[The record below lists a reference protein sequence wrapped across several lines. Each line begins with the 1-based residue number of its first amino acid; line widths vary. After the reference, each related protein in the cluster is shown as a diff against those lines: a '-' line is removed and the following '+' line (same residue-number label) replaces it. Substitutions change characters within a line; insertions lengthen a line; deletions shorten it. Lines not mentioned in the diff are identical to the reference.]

1 MWPHG
6 HYINNIFSISFR
18 YVFAFVIYSVAGKL
32 YNAHDAFVRI
42 AFTAHNL
49 IVWCAHI
56 FECDVHSQAAM
67 LAEMHKTHLV
77 SANYNILIASNESA
91 FMSFPVGV
99 CVCVCF
105 ELNSVGH
112 IRSTHIYMKVLF
124 LRKCLI
130 FIWH

>member
-99 CVCVCF
+99 CVF
-105 ELNSVGH
+105 WTEFS
-112 IRSTHIYMKVLF
+112 RSYTFYTHLHEGFISQKMFDFYMTLK
-124 LRKCLI
+124 
-130 FIWH
+130 